1 MTITGIKKS
10 FIIYGFHNYNIIL
23 TIRADKMEEYINLF
37 EKIIAKT
44 SPKVEYMDIRM
55 GLGDNTSILMKD
67 GNVDEINTGMSLGAR
82 IRVLNNG
89 AWGFAYTTDLSK
101 LNDITQTALKLS
113 TSLKGDVKLSE
124 TEVIKDKVEV
134 DVKIPFK
141 DITIEEKKDI
151 MKDAADAASIEKV
164 NSTTVSYA
172 DSEVNELFMNSEGS
186 QIQVKTSRVRMALNA
201 SATDGEIIQFGHGS
215 LGGVKGFEVIANADI
230 EEFGRSIAEK
240 SVRLLDAKPAPS
252 GQFPVIADSELTGVL
267 IHEALGHAVEGDLIL
282 QNDSI
287 LKGKLG
293 QQIASD
299 IVNIF
304 DDASLRQGFGYY
316 PYDVEGV
323 KTKPNQLVKDGKL
336 VSLLNSRST
345 ASKLGMNSSGNARSL
360 ISDQPIVRMSN
371 TYLEPGD
378 MEVEEL
384 FEDIDNGIYLKGS
397 RGGQVDTG
405 KGIFQFNA
413 AEGYMIENG
422 EITTPLRDV
431 SLSGNILETLKNI
444 DAIGN
449 DFKLSVGFCGK
460 DGQTAPVGDGGPH
473 TRILNALVGGM
484 G

>member
-1 MTITGIKKS
+1 
-10 FIIYGFHNYNIIL
+10 
-23 TIRADKMEEYINLF
+23 MEEYLDLF
-37 EKIIAKT
+37 EKVITQT
-44 SPKVEYMDIRM
+44 SPKVDYIDIRAGM
-55 GLGDNTSILMKD
+55 SNNTSILMKD
-67 GNVDEINTGMSLGAR
+67 GDVDEINTGMSLGAR
-82 IRVLNNG
+82 IRVLKNG

-101 LNDITQTALKLS
+101 LNKITDTAIQLS
-113 TSLKGDVKLSE
+113 DSLKGDVELSE
-124 TEVIKDKVEV
+124 SEIIKDKVAV

-141 DITIEEKKDI
+141 DISIDEKKEI
-151 MKDAADAASIEKV
+151 MKEANDAATIDKV

-172 DSEVNELFMNSEGS
+172 DGELDEIFMNSEGS
-186 QIQVKTSRVRMALNA
+186 QIQMKTSRLRMALNA

-215 LGGVKGFEVIANADI
+215 LGGVKGFELINDADI
-230 EEFGRSIAEK
+230 EEFGRKIGEK
-240 SVRLLDAKPAPS
+240 AVRLLDAEAAPS
-252 GQFPVIADSELTGVL
+252 GKFPVIADPELTGVL

-287 LKGKLG
+287 LKDKMGET
-293 QQIASD
+293 IASD

-304 DDASLRQGFGYY
+304 YDASRKDGFGYY

-336 VSLLNSRST
+336 ISLLNSRET
-345 ASKLGMNSSGNARSL
+345 AAKLGMTSSGNARSI

-371 TYLEPGD
+371 TYLQPGD
-378 MEVEEL
+378 NKFEEL
-384 FEDIDNGIYLKGS
+384 IEDIPDGIYLKGS

-413 AEGYMIENG
+413 AEGYLIKNG
-422 EITTPLRDV
+422 EIATPLRDV

-473 TRILNALVGGM
+473 TRILDALVGGM

>member
-1 MTITGIKKS
+1 
-10 FIIYGFHNYNIIL
+10 
-23 TIRADKMEEYINLF
+23 MEEHIGLF
-37 EKIIAKT
+37 EKIIEKT
-44 SPKVEYMDIRM
+44 SPKVDYMDIRS
-55 GLGDNTSILMKD
+55 GLSDNTSILMKD
-67 GNVDEINTGMSLGAR
+67 GNVDEVNTGISLGAR

-101 LNDITQTALKLS
+101 IDEVTETALKLS
-113 TSLKGDVKLSE
+113 NSLKGDVKLSE
-124 TEVIKDKVEV
+124 SDIIKDKVET

-141 DITIEEKKDI
+141 DISIEEKKDI
-151 MKDAADAASIEKV
+151 LKDASDAATIDKI
-164 NSTTVSYA
+164 NSTTVGYV
-172 DSEVNELFMNSEGS
+172 DNEVNELFMNSEGS
-186 QIQVKTSRVRMALNA
+186 EIQVKTSRLRMALNA

-215 LGGVKGFEVIANADI
+215 LGGVRGYELIADTDI
-230 EEFGRSIAEK
+230 EEFGRNIGEK
-240 SVRLLDAKPAPS
+240 AVRLLDAKPAPS
-252 GQFPVIADSELTGVL
+252 GKFPVIADPELTGVL
-267 IHEALGHAVEGDLIL
+267 IHEALGHAVEGDIIL

-287 LKGKLG
+287 LKDKMGEK
-293 QQIASD
+293 IASD

-336 VSLLNSRST
+336 ISLLNSRETS
-345 ASKLGMNSSGNARSL
+345 SKLGMKSSGNARSI

-371 TYLEPGD
+371 TFLQPGD
-378 MEVEEL
+378 NSFEEL
-384 FEDIDNGIYLKGS
+384 FEGIEDGIYLKGS

-413 AEGYMIENG
+413 AEGYIIEKG

>member
-1 MTITGIKKS
+1 MRDI
-10 FIIYGFHNYNIIL
+10 
-23 TIRADKMEEYINLF
+23 MEEYIDLF
-37 EKIIAKT
+37 EKVIAKT
-44 SPKVEYMDIRM
+44 IPQVDYIDVRAGMSN
-55 GLGDNTSILMKD
+55 NTSILMKD
-67 GNVDEINTGMSLGAR
+67 GDVDEINTGISLGAR
-82 IRVLNNG
+82 IRVLKNG

-101 LNDITQTALKLS
+101 LNEITDTAIQLS
-113 TSLKGDVKLSE
+113 NSLTGEVELSE
-124 TEVIKDKVEV
+124 SEVIKDKVKV

-141 DITIEEKKDI
+141 DISIEEKKEI
-151 MKDAADAASIEKV
+151 MKDANDAASIEKV
-164 NSTTVSYA
+164 NSTTVSY
-172 DSEVNELFMNSEGS
+172 L
-186 QIQVKTSRVRMALNA
+186 ALNA

-215 LGGVKGFEVIANADI
+215 IGGVKGFELIRETDI
-230 EEFGRSIAEK
+230 EGFGREIGEK
-240 SVRLLDAKPAPS
+240 AVRLLEAEAAPS
-252 GQFPVIADSELTGVL
+252 GKYPVIADPQLTGVL

-287 LKGKLG
+287 LKDKMGEM
-293 QQIASD
+293 IASD

-304 DDASLRQGFGYY
+304 DDASLKDGFGYY

-336 VSLLNSRST
+336 VSLLNSRET
-345 ASKLGMNSSGNARSL
+345 ASKFGMKSSGNARSI

-371 TYLEPGD
+371 TYLQPGD
-378 MEVEEL
+378 SSFEEL
-384 FEDIDNGIYLKGS
+384 FEDVDDGIYLKGS

-413 AEGYMIENG
+413 AEGYLIKNG

-449 DFKLSVGFCGK
+449 DFELSVGFCGK

>member
-1 MTITGIKKS
+1 
-10 FIIYGFHNYNIIL
+10 
-23 TIRADKMEEYINLF
+23 MEEYIDLF

-44 SPKVEYMDIRM
+44 IPQVDYMDVRAGM
-55 GLGDNTSILMKD
+55 SNNTSILMKD
-67 GNVDEINTGMSLGAR
+67 GDVDEINTGISLGAR
-82 IRVLNNG
+82 IRVLKNG

-101 LNDITQTALKLS
+101 LNEITDTAIQLS
-113 TSLKGDVKLSE
+113 NSLTGDVELSE
-124 TEVIKDKVEV
+124 SEVIKDKVKV

-141 DITIEEKKDI
+141 DISIEEKKEI
-151 MKDAADAASIEKV
+151 MKDANDAASIEKV
-164 NSTTVSYA
+164 NSTTVSYS
-172 DSEVNELFMNSEGS
+172 DGEINEIFMNSEGS
-186 QIQVKTSRVRMALNA
+186 EIQTVTSKIRMALNA

-215 LGGVKGFEVIANADI
+215 IGGVKGFELIRETDI
-230 EEFGRSIAEK
+230 EGFGREIGEK
-240 SVRLLDAKPAPS
+240 AVRLLEAEAAPS
-252 GQFPVIADSELTGVL
+252 GKYPVIADPQLTGVL

-287 LKGKLG
+287 LKDKMGEM
-293 QQIASD
+293 IASD

-304 DDASLRQGFGYY
+304 DDASLKDGFGYY

-336 VSLLNSRST
+336 VSLLNSRET
-345 ASKLGMNSSGNARSL
+345 ASKFGMKSSGNARSI

-371 TYLEPGD
+371 TYLQPGD
-378 MEVEEL
+378 SNFEEL
-384 FEDIDNGIYLKGS
+384 FEDVDDGIYLKGS

-413 AEGYMIENG
+413 AEGYLIKNG

-449 DFKLSVGFCGK
+449 DFELSVGFCGK

>member
-1 MTITGIKKS
+1 
-10 FIIYGFHNYNIIL
+10 
-23 TIRADKMEEYINLF
+23 MEEYIELF
-37 EKIIAKT
+37 EKVIAKT
-44 SPKVEYMDIRM
+44 SPKVDYMDIRL
-55 GLGDNTSILMKD
+55 GLSDNTSILMKD

-101 LNDITQTALKLS
+101 INEITETALKLS
-113 TSLKGDVKLSE
+113 DSLKGDVELSE
-124 TEVIKDKVEV
+124 SDIIKDKVEV
-134 DVKIPFK
+134 DVEIPLK
-141 DITIEEKKDI
+141 DISIDEKKDI
-151 MKDAADAASIEKV
+151 MSEANAAASIDKV
-164 NSTTVSYA
+164 NSTTIGYS
-172 DSEVNELFMNSEGS
+172 DGEINELFMNSEGS
-186 QIQVKTSRVRMALNA
+186 EIQVKTSRVRMALNA

-230 EEFGRSIAEK
+230 EEFGRSIGEK
-240 SVRLLDAKPAPS
+240 AVRLLDAKPAPS
-252 GQFPVIADSELTGVL
+252 GQFPVIADPELTGVL
-267 IHEALGHAVEGDLIL
+267 IHEALGHATEGDLIL

-287 LKGKLG
+287 LKGKIG
-293 QQIASD
+293 EQIASD

-304 DDASLRQGFGYY
+304 DDASLRDGFGYY

-336 VSLLNSRST
+336 ISLLNSRST
-345 ASKLGMNSSGNARSL
+345 SSKLGMKSSGNARSL
-360 ISDQPIVRMSN
+360 IADQPIVRMSN
-371 TYLEPGD
+371 TFLQPGD
-378 MEVEEL
+378 STFEEL
-384 FEDIDNGIYLKGS
+384 FEDVDYGMYLKGS

-413 AEGYMIENG
+413 AEGYLIENG

-431 SLSGNILETLKNI
+431 SLSGNIIETLKNI

>member
-1 MTITGIKKS
+1 MRDI
-10 FIIYGFHNYNIIL
+10 
-23 TIRADKMEEYINLF
+23 MEEYIDLF

-44 SPKVEYMDIRM
+44 IPQVDYIDVRAGMSN
-55 GLGDNTSILMKD
+55 NTSILMKD
-67 GNVDEINTGMSLGAR
+67 GDVDEINTGISLGAR
-82 IRVLNNG
+82 IRVLKNG

-101 LNDITQTALKLS
+101 LNEITDTAIQLS
-113 TSLKGDVKLSE
+113 NSLTGDVELSE
-124 TEVIKDKVEV
+124 SEVIKDKVKV

-141 DITIEEKKDI
+141 DISIEEKKEI
-151 MKDAADAASIEKV
+151 MKDANDAASIEKV
-164 NSTTVSYA
+164 NSTTVSYS
-172 DSEVNELFMNSEGS
+172 DGEINEIFMNSEGS
-186 QIQVKTSRVRMALNA
+186 EIQTFTSKIRMALNA

-215 LGGVKGFEVIANADI
+215 IGGVKGFELIRETDI
-230 EEFGRSIAEK
+230 EEFGRKIGEK
-240 SVRLLDAKPAPS
+240 AVRLLEAEAAPS
-252 GQFPVIADSELTGVL
+252 GKYPVIADPQLTGVL

-287 LKGKLG
+287 LKDKMGEM
-293 QQIASD
+293 IASD

-304 DDASLRQGFGYY
+304 DDASLKDGFGYY

-336 VSLLNSRST
+336 VSLLNSRET
-345 ASKLGMNSSGNARSL
+345 ASKFGMKSSGNARSI

-371 TYLEPGD
+371 TYLQPGD
-378 MEVEEL
+378 SSFEEL
-384 FEDIDNGIYLKGS
+384 FEDVDDGIYLKGS

-413 AEGYMIENG
+413 AEGYFIKNG

-449 DFKLSVGFCGK
+449 DFELSVGFCGK

>member
-1 MTITGIKKS
+1 
-10 FIIYGFHNYNIIL
+10 
-23 TIRADKMEEYINLF
+23 
-37 EKIIAKT
+37 
-44 SPKVEYMDIRM
+44 
-55 GLGDNTSILMKD
+55 MKD
-67 GNVDEINTGMSLGAR
+67 GDVDEINTGMSLGAR

-101 LNDITQTALKLS
+101 INEITQTAIKLS
-113 TSLKGDVKLSE
+113 SSLKGDVRLSE
-124 TEVIKDKVEV
+124 SDVVKDKIKI

-141 DITIEEKKDI
+141 DVSVEEKKEI
-151 MKDAADAASIEKV
+151 MKTACDAAAIDKV
-164 NSTTVSYA
+164 NSTTASYV

-186 QIQVKTSRVRMALNA
+186 EIQISTSRVRMALNA

-215 LGGVKGFEVIANADI
+215 MGGVKGFEAIADRDI
-230 EEFGRSIAEK
+230 EEFGREIGEK
-240 SVRLLDAKPAPS
+240 AVRLLDAKPAPS
-252 GQFPVIADSELTGVL
+252 GKFPVIADPELTGVL

-287 LKGKLG
+287 LKDKIGEM
-293 QQIASD
+293 IASD

-304 DDASLRQGFGYY
+304 DDASLKEGFGYY
-316 PYDVEGV
+316 PYDVEGI

-336 VSLLNSRST
+336 VSLLNSRET
-345 ASKLGMNSSGNARSL
+345 ASQLGMKSSGNARSI
-360 ISDQPIVRMSN
+360 ISEKPIVRMSN
-371 TYLEPGD
+371 TYLQPGD
-378 MEVEEL
+378 STFEEL
-384 FEDIDNGIYLKGS
+384 IEGIPDGIYLKGS

-413 AEGYMIENG
+413 AEGYLIENG
-422 EITTPLRDV
+422 ELKTPLRDV

>member
-1 MTITGIKKS
+1 
-10 FIIYGFHNYNIIL
+10 
-23 TIRADKMEEYINLF
+23 MEEYINLF
-37 EKIIAKT
+37 ENVIAKT
-44 SPKVEYMDIRM
+44 SPKVDYVDIRCGM
-55 GLGDNTSILMKD
+55 GDNTSILMKD
-67 GNVDEINTGMSLGAR
+67 GNVDEINTGMSLGTR

-89 AWGFAYTTDLSK
+89 AWGFAYTTDISK
-101 LNDITQTALKLS
+101 IDEITETALKLS
-113 TSLKGDVKLSE
+113 NSLKGDVTLSE
-124 TEVIKDKVEV
+124 SDIIKDKVEV

-141 DITIEEKKDI
+141 DISIEEKSEI
-151 MKDAADAASIEKV
+151 MKEANDAATIDKV

-186 QIQVKTSRVRMALNA
+186 EIQVKTSRLRMALNA
-201 SATDGEIIQFGHGS
+201 SATNGEIIQFGHGS
-215 LGGVKGFEVIANADI
+215 LGGVKGYEIIKDADI
-230 EEFGRSIAEK
+230 EEFGRKIGEK
-240 SVRLLDAKPAPS
+240 AVRLLDAKPAPS
-252 GQFPVIADSELTGVL
+252 GQFPVVADSELTGVL
-267 IHEALGHAVEGDLIL
+267 IHEALGHATEGDLIL

-287 LKGKLG
+287 LKDKLG
-293 QQIASD
+293 EQIASD

-304 DDASLRQGFGYY
+304 DDASRKDGFGYF
-316 PYDVEGV
+316 PYDVEGI

-336 VSLLNSRST
+336 ISLLNSRETS
-345 ASKLGMNSSGNARSL
+345 SKLGMSSSGNARSL
-360 ISDQPIVRMSN
+360 IAEQPIVRMSN
-371 TYLEPGD
+371 TYLQPGD
-378 MEVEEL
+378 MEVDEL
-384 FEDIDNGIYLKGS
+384 FEDIEHGMYLKGS

-413 AEGYMIENG
+413 AEGYLIENG

-460 DGQTAPVGDGGPH
+460 DGQTVPVGDGGPH

>member
-1 MTITGIKKS
+1 
-10 FIIYGFHNYNIIL
+10 
-23 TIRADKMEEYINLF
+23 MEEYINLF
-37 EKIIAKT
+37 ENVIAKT
-44 SPKVEYMDIRM
+44 SPKVDYVDIRCGM
-55 GLGDNTSILMKD
+55 GDNTSILMKD
-67 GNVDEINTGMSLGAR
+67 GNVDEINTGMSLGTR

-89 AWGFAYTTDLSK
+89 AWGFAYTTDISK
-101 LNDITQTALKLS
+101 IDEITETALKLS
-113 TSLKGDVKLSE
+113 NSLKGDVTLSE
-124 TEVIKDKVEV
+124 SDIIKDKVEV

-141 DITIEEKKDI
+141 DISIEEKSEI
-151 MKDAADAASIEKV
+151 MKEANDAATIDKV

-186 QIQVKTSRVRMALNA
+186 EIQVKTSRLRMALNA
-201 SATDGEIIQFGHGS
+201 SATNGEIIQFGHGS
-215 LGGVKGFEVIANADI
+215 LGGVKGYEIIKDTDI
-230 EEFGRSIAEK
+230 EEFGRKIGEK
-240 SVRLLDAKPAPS
+240 AVRLLDAKPAPS
-252 GQFPVIADSELTGVL
+252 GQFPVVADSELTGVL
-267 IHEALGHAVEGDLIL
+267 IHEALGHATEGDLIL

-287 LKGKLG
+287 LKDKLG
-293 QQIASD
+293 EQIASD

-304 DDASLRQGFGYY
+304 DDASRKDGFGYF
-316 PYDVEGV
+316 PYDVEGI

-336 VSLLNSRST
+336 ISLLNSRETS
-345 ASKLGMNSSGNARSL
+345 SKLGMSSSGNARSL
-360 ISDQPIVRMSN
+360 IADQPIVRMSN
-371 TYLEPGD
+371 TYLQPGD
-378 MEVEEL
+378 MEVDEL
-384 FEDIDNGIYLKGS
+384 FEDIEHGMYLKGS

-413 AEGYMIENG
+413 AEGYLIENG

-460 DGQTAPVGDGGPH
+460 DGQTVPVGDGGPH

>member
-1 MTITGIKKS
+1 
-10 FIIYGFHNYNIIL
+10 
-23 TIRADKMEEYINLF
+23 MEEYIDLF
-37 EKIIAKT
+37 ENIIAKT
-44 SPKVEYMDIRM
+44 RQKVDYIDIRFGM
-55 GLGDNTSILMKD
+55 GENTSILMKD
-67 GNVDEINTGMSLGAR
+67 GNVDEINTGMSLATR
-82 IRVLNNG
+82 VRVLNNG
-89 AWGFAYTTDLSK
+89 AWGFAYTSDLSK
-101 LNDITQTALKLS
+101 IDEITETALKLS
-113 TSLKGDVKLSE
+113 DSLKGDVKLSE
-124 TEVIKDKVEV
+124 SEIIKDKVEV

-141 DITIEEKKDI
+141 DVSIEEKKDI
-151 MKDAADAASIEKV
+151 MKDANDAATIEKV

-186 QIQVKTSRVRMALNA
+186 EIQVKTDRVRMALNA

-215 LGGVKGFEVIANADI
+215 LGGVKGFELISEADI
-230 EEFGRSIAEK
+230 EEFGRNIGEK
-240 SVRLLDAKPAPS
+240 AVRLLDAKPAPS
-252 GQFPVIADSELTGVL
+252 GQFPVIADPELTGVL
-267 IHEALGHAVEGDLIL
+267 IHEALGHATEGDLIL

-287 LKGKLG
+287 LKDKIGEK
-293 QQIASD
+293 IASD

-304 DDASLRQGFGYY
+304 DDASRKDGFGYY

-323 KTKPNQLVKDGKL
+323 KTKPNQLVKNGEL
-336 VSLLNSRST
+336 ISLLNSRET
-345 ASKLGMNSSGNARSL
+345 ASKLGMKSSGNARS
-360 ISDQPIVRMSN
+360 IIADQPIVRMSN
-371 TYLEPGD
+371 TYLQPGD
-378 MEVEEL
+378 NTFEEL
-384 FEDIDNGIYLKGS
+384 LEDIPNGMYLKGS

-413 AEGYMIENG
+413 AEGYLIEDG

>member
-1 MTITGIKKS
+1 
-10 FIIYGFHNYNIIL
+10 
-23 TIRADKMEEYINLF
+23 MEEYIDLF
-37 EKIIAKT
+37 EKIITKT
-44 SPKVEYMDIRM
+44 SPQVDYMDIRL

-67 GNVDEINTGMSLGAR
+67 GNVDEINTGMSLAAR
-82 IRVLNNG
+82 VRVLNNG

-101 LNDITQTALKLS
+101 VDEITQTALKLS
-113 TSLKGDVKLSE
+113 DSLKGDVKLSE
-124 TEVIKDKVEV
+124 AEIIKDKVEI

-141 DITIEEKKDI
+141 DISIEDKKDI
-151 MKDAADAASIEKV
+151 LKVASDAATIEKV
-164 NSTTVSYA
+164 NSTTIGYS

-186 QIQVKTSRVRMALNA
+186 EIQVKTSRCRMALNA

-215 LGGVKGFEVIANADI
+215 LGGVRGFEIIAEADI
-230 EEFGRSIAEK
+230 EEFGRNIGKKA
-240 SVRLLDAKPAPS
+240 VRLLNAKPAPS
-252 GQFPVIADSELTGVL
+252 GRFPVIADPELTGVL

-287 LKGKLG
+287 LKDKLG
-293 QQIASD
+293 TQIASD

-316 PYDVEGV
+316 PYDVEGI

-336 VSLLNSRST
+336 VSLLNSRETS
-345 ASKLGMNSSGNARSL
+345 SKLGMQSSGNARS
-360 ISDQPIVRMSN
+360 IIADQPIVRMSN
-371 TYLEPGD
+371 TYLQPGD
-378 MEVEEL
+378 NTFNEL
-384 FEDIDNGIYLKGS
+384 LEDIPDGIYLKGS

-413 AEGYMIENG
+413 AEGYLIKNG
-422 EITTPLRDV
+422 ELSTPLIDV

-473 TRILNALVGGM
+473 TRILNSLVGGM

>member
-1 MTITGIKKS
+1 
-10 FIIYGFHNYNIIL
+10 
-23 TIRADKMEEYINLF
+23 MEEYIDLF
-37 EKIIAKT
+37 ENIIAKT
-44 SPKVEYMDIRM
+44 RQKVDYIDIRFGM
-55 GLGDNTSILMKD
+55 GENTSILMKD
-67 GNVDEINTGMSLGAR
+67 GNVDEINTGMSLATR
-82 IRVLNNG
+82 VRVLNNG
-89 AWGFAYTTDLSK
+89 AWGFAYTSDLSK
-101 LNDITQTALKLS
+101 IDEITKTALKLS
-113 TSLKGDVKLSE
+113 DSLKGDVKLSE
-124 TEVIKDKVEV
+124 SEIIKDKVEV

-141 DITIEEKKDI
+141 DVSIEEKKDI
-151 MKDAADAASIEKV
+151 MKDANDAATIEKV

-186 QIQVKTSRVRMALNA
+186 EIQVKTDRVRMALNA

-215 LGGVKGFEVIANADI
+215 LGGVKGFEAISEADI
-230 EEFGRSIAEK
+230 EEFGRNIGEK
-240 SVRLLDAKPAPS
+240 AVRLLDAKPAPS
-252 GQFPVIADSELTGVL
+252 GQFPVIADPELTGVL
-267 IHEALGHAVEGDLIL
+267 IHEALGHATEGDLIL

-287 LKGKLG
+287 LKGKIG
-293 QQIASD
+293 EKIASD

-304 DDASLRQGFGYY
+304 DDASRKDGFGYY

-323 KTKPNQLVKDGKL
+323 KTKPNQLVKNGEL
-336 VSLLNSRST
+336 ISLLNSRET
-345 ASKLGMNSSGNARSL
+345 ASKLGMKSSGNARS
-360 ISDQPIVRMSN
+360 IIADQPIVRMSN
-371 TYLEPGD
+371 TYLQPGD
-378 MEVEEL
+378 NTFEEL
-384 FEDIDNGIYLKGS
+384 LEDIPNGMYLKGS

-413 AEGYMIENG
+413 AEGYLIEDG

>member
-1 MTITGIKKS
+1 
-10 FIIYGFHNYNIIL
+10 
-23 TIRADKMEEYINLF
+23 MEEYIDLF
-37 EKIIAKT
+37 EKVIAKT
-44 SPKVEYMDIRM
+44 SPKVDYIDIRC
-55 GLGDNTSILMKD
+55 GRGDNTSILMKD

-101 LNDITQTALKLS
+101 INEVTDTAIKFS
-113 TSLKGDVKLSE
+113 NSLKGDVTLSE
-124 TEVIKDKVEV
+124 SEIVKDRIAV

-141 DITIEEKKDI
+141 DVSIEEKKD
-151 MKDAADAASIEKV
+151 MMRQANDAASIEKV
-164 NSTTVSYA
+164 NSTTVGYV
-172 DSEVNELFMNSEGS
+172 DSKSDELFLNSEGS
-186 QIQVKTSRVRMALNA
+186 EIQVSTSRCRMALNA

-215 LGGVKGFEVIANADI
+215 LGGVRGYELISEADI
-230 EEFGRSIAEK
+230 EEFGRKIGEK
-240 SVRLLDAKPAPS
+240 AVRLLDAKPAPS
-252 GQFPVIADSELTGVL
+252 GKFPVIADPELTGVL

-287 LKGKLG
+287 LKDKMGS
-293 QQIASD
+293 QIASD

-304 DDASLRQGFGYY
+304 DDASLREGFGYY

-323 KTKPNQLVKDGKL
+323 RTKPNQLVKEGKL
-336 VSLLNSRST
+336 ISLLNSRET
-345 ASKLGMNSSGNARSL
+345 ASKLNMASSGNARSS
-360 ISDQPIVRMSN
+360 ISDQPIVSN
-371 TYLEPGD
+371 TYLHPG
-378 MEVEEL
+378 ENTFEEL
-384 FEDIDNGIYLKGS
+384 IEDIDDGIYLKGS

-413 AEGYMIENG
+413 AEGYLIKDGAVE
-422 EITTPLRDV
+422 TPLRDV

>member
-1 MTITGIKKS
+1 
-10 FIIYGFHNYNIIL
+10 
-23 TIRADKMEEYINLF
+23 MEEYIDLF
-37 EKIIAKT
+37 EKVIAKT
-44 SPKVEYMDIRM
+44 SPKVDYMDIR
-55 GLGDNTSILMKD
+55 LGHSDNTSILMKD

-101 LNDITQTALKLS
+101 INEITETALKLS
-113 TSLKGDVKLSE
+113 NSLKGDVELSE
-124 TEVIKDKVEV
+124 SDIIKDKVEV
-134 DVKIPFK
+134 DVEIPLK
-141 DITIEEKKDI
+141 DISIEEKKDI
-151 MKDAADAASIEKV
+151 MSEANDAASIDKV
-164 NSTTVSYA
+164 NSTTIGYS
-172 DSEVNELFMNSEGS
+172 DGEINELFMNSEGS
-186 QIQVKTSRVRMALNA
+186 EIQVKTSRVRMALND

-230 EEFGRSIAEK
+230 EEFGRNIGEK
-240 SVRLLDAKPAPS
+240 AVRLLDAKPAPS
-252 GQFPVIADSELTGVL
+252 GQFPVIADPELTGVL
-267 IHEALGHAVEGDLIL
+267 IHEALGHATEGDLIL

-287 LKGKLG
+287 LKDKIGEK
-293 QQIASD
+293 IASD

-304 DDASLRQGFGYY
+304 DDASLRDGFGYY

-323 KTKPNQLVKDGKL
+323 KTQPNQLVKDGKL
-336 VSLLNSRST
+336 ISLLNSRSSS
-345 ASKLGMNSSGNARSL
+345 SKLGMKSSGNARSL
-360 ISDQPIVRMSN
+360 IADQPIVRMSN
-371 TYLEPGD
+371 TFLQPGD
-378 MEVEEL
+378 NTFEEL
-384 FEDIDNGIYLKGS
+384 FEDVDYGMYLKGS

-444 DAIGN
+444 DALGN

>member
-1 MTITGIKKS
+1 
-10 FIIYGFHNYNIIL
+10 
-23 TIRADKMEEYINLF
+23 MEEYTNLF
-37 EKIIAKT
+37 DKVIAKT
-44 SPKVEYMDIRM
+44 SKNVDYIDVRFGRGE
-55 GLGDNTSILMKD
+55 NTSILMKD

-101 LNDITQTALKLS
+101 INEITETAIKLS
-113 TSLKGDVKLSE
+113 NSLKGDVTLSE
-124 TEVIKDKVEV
+124 TDTIKDKIAV

-141 DITIEEKKDI
+141 DISIAEKKDI
-151 MKDAADAASIEKV
+151 MKDASDSATIDKV
-164 NSTTVSYA
+164 NSTTTSYV
-172 DSEVNELFMNSEGS
+172 DSEVDELFMNSEGS
-186 QIQVKTSRVRMALNA
+186 EIEVKTSRVRMALNA

-215 LGGVKGFEVIANADI
+215 LGGVKGFELIQNADI
-230 EEFGRSIAEK
+230 EEFGRKIGEK
-240 SVRLLDAKPAPS
+240 AVRLLDAKPAPS
-252 GQFPVIADSELTGVL
+252 GQFPVIADPELTGVL

-287 LKGKLG
+287 LKDKIGT
-293 QQIASD
+293 QIASD

-304 DDASLRQGFGYY
+304 DDASLKEGFGYY

-336 VSLLNSRST
+336 ISLLNSRET
-345 ASKLGMNSSGNARSL
+345 ASKLNMKSSGNARS
-360 ISDQPIVRMSN
+360 IIADQPIVRMSN
-371 TYLEPGD
+371 TYLQPG
-378 MEVEEL
+378 ENTFEEL
-384 FEDIDNGIYLKGS
+384 FEGIPNGIYLKGS

-413 AEGYMIENG
+413 AEGYIIENG
-422 EITTPLRDV
+422 EITTPVRDV

-473 TRILNALVGGM
+473 TRIQNALVGGM

>member
-1 MTITGIKKS
+1 
-10 FIIYGFHNYNIIL
+10 
-23 TIRADKMEEYINLF
+23 MEEYIDLF
-37 EKIIAKT
+37 EKVIAKT
-44 SPKVEYMDIRM
+44 IPQVDYIDVRAGMSN
-55 GLGDNTSILMKD
+55 NTSILMKD
-67 GNVDEINTGMSLGAR
+67 GDVDEINTGISLGAR
-82 IRVLNNG
+82 IRVLKNG

-101 LNDITQTALKLS
+101 LNEITDTAIQLS
-113 TSLKGDVKLSE
+113 NSLTGDVELSE
-124 TEVIKDKVEV
+124 SEVIKDKVKV

-141 DITIEEKKDI
+141 DISIEEKKEI
-151 MKDAADAASIEKV
+151 MKDASDAASIEKV
-164 NSTTVSYA
+164 NSTTVSYS
-172 DSEVNELFMNSEGS
+172 DGEINEIFMNSEGS
-186 QIQVKTSRVRMALNA
+186 EIQTFTSKIRMALNA

-215 LGGVKGFEVIANADI
+215 IGGVKGFELIRETDI
-230 EEFGRSIAEK
+230 EGFGREIGEK
-240 SVRLLDAKPAPS
+240 AVRLLEAEAAPS
-252 GQFPVIADSELTGVL
+252 GKYPVIADPQLTGVL

-287 LKGKLG
+287 LKDKMGEM
-293 QQIASD
+293 IASD

-304 DDASLRQGFGYY
+304 DDASLKDGFGYY

-336 VSLLNSRST
+336 VSLLNSRET
-345 ASKLGMNSSGNARSL
+345 ASKFGMKSSGNARSI

-371 TYLEPGD
+371 TYLQPGD
-378 MEVEEL
+378 SSFEEL
-384 FEDIDNGIYLKGS
+384 FEDVDDGIYLKGS

-413 AEGYMIENG
+413 AEGYLIKNG

-449 DFKLSVGFCGK
+449 DFELSVGFCGK

>member
-1 MTITGIKKS
+1 MS
-10 FIIYGFHNYNIIL
+10 DN
-23 TIRADKMEEYINLF
+23 MEEYIDLF
-37 EKIIAKT
+37 EKVIEKT
-44 SPKVEYMDIRM
+44 TPNVDYIDIRS
-55 GLGDNTSILMKD
+55 GSGDNTSILMKD
-67 GNVDEINTGMSLGAR
+67 GDVEEINTGMSLGAR

-101 LNDITQTALKLS
+101 INEITETAIKLS
-113 TSLKGDVKLSE
+113 ASLKGDVKLSE
-124 TEVIKDKVEV
+124 SEVIKDKIAV

-141 DITIEEKKDI
+141 DVSIEEKKEI
-151 MKDAADAASIEKV
+151 MKEASDAATIDKV
-164 NSTTVSYA
+164 NSTTVGYV
-172 DSEVNELFMNSEGS
+172 DNEVNELFMNSEGS
-186 QIQVKTSRVRMALNA
+186 QIQVKTSRIRMALNA

-215 LGGVKGFEVIANADI
+215 LGGVKGYEVIAERDI
-230 EEFGRSIAEK
+230 EEFGRTIGEK
-240 SVRLLDAKPAPS
+240 AVRLLDAKPAPS
-252 GQFPVIADSELTGVL
+252 GKFPVIADPELTGVL

-287 LKGKLG
+287 LKDKMGEK
-293 QQIASD
+293 IASD

-304 DDASLRQGFGYY
+304 DDASLREGFGYY

-336 VSLLNSRST
+336 VSLLNSRET
-345 ASKLGMNSSGNARSL
+345 ASQLNMQSSGNARSI
-360 ISDQPIVRMSN
+360 ISDKPIVRMSN
-371 TYLEPGD
+371 TYLQPGD
-378 MEVEEL
+378 NTFEEL
-384 FEDIDNGIYLKGS
+384 IEDIPDGIYLKGS

-413 AEGYMIENG
+413 AEGYLIENG
-422 EITTPLRDV
+422 ELKTPLRDV

>member
-1 MTITGIKKS
+1 MLSKINNRLIFWS
-10 FIIYGFHNYNIIL
+10 E
-23 TIRADKMEEYINLF
+23 KMEEYIDLF
-37 EKIIAKT
+37 EKVIAQT
-44 SPKVEYMDIRM
+44 IPKVDYIDVRFGI
-55 GLGDNTSILMKD
+55 GDNTSILMKD
-67 GNVDEINTGMSLGAR
+67 GDVNEINTGMSLGAR

-101 LNDITQTALKLS
+101 LDEITKTAMKLS
-113 TSLKGDVKLSE
+113 NSIKGDVKLSE
-124 TEVIKDKVEV
+124 SEVVQDKVAV
-134 DVKIPFK
+134 DVKIPFN
-141 DITIEEKKDI
+141 DVTIEEKKDI
-151 MKDAADAASIEKV
+151 MKDASDAAAIDKV
-164 NSTTVSYA
+164 NSTTASYV

-186 QIQVKTSRVRMALNA
+186 NIQVKTSRIRMALNA
-201 SATDGEIIQFGHGS
+201 SATDGEIMQFGHGS
-215 LGGVKGFEVIANADI
+215 LGGVKGFEAISEIDI
-230 EEFGRSIAEK
+230 EEFGRNIGEK
-240 SVRLLDAKPAPS
+240 AVRLLSAQPAPS
-252 GQFPVIADSELTGVL
+252 GQFPVIADPELTGVL
-267 IHEALGHAVEGDLIL
+267 IHEALGHATEGDLIL

-287 LKGKLG
+287 LKDKIGEK
-293 QQIASD
+293 IASD

-304 DDASLRQGFGYY
+304 DDASRKDGFGYY
-316 PYDVEGV
+316 PYDVEGI

-336 VSLLNSRST
+336 ISLLNSRET
-345 ASKLGMNSSGNARSL
+345 ASKLGMKSSGNARSI

-371 TYLEPGD
+371 TYLQPGD
-378 MEVEEL
+378 SSFEEL
-384 FEDIDNGIYLKGS
+384 IEDIPDGMYLKGS

-413 AEGYMIENG
+413 AEGYMIKDG

>member
-1 MTITGIKKS
+1 
-10 FIIYGFHNYNIIL
+10 
-23 TIRADKMEEYINLF
+23 MEEYIDLF
-37 EKIIAKT
+37 EKVIAKT
-44 SPKVEYMDIRM
+44 SPEVDYIDIRS
-55 GLGDNTSILMKD
+55 GISEHTSVLMKD
-67 GNVDEINTGMSLGAR
+67 GDVDEINTGMSLGAR

-101 LNDITQTALKLS
+101 LDDITNTAIKLS
-113 TSLKGDVKLSE
+113 NSLKGDVELSE
-124 TEVIKDKVEV
+124 SEVIKDKTAV
-134 DVKIPFK
+134 DVKIPIK
-141 DITIEEKKDI
+141 DISIEEKKDI
-151 MKDAADAASIEKV
+151 MKQANDSAFIDKV

-172 DSEVNELFMNSEGS
+172 DSEINELFMNSEGS
-186 QIQVKTSRVRMALNA
+186 EIQVKTSRVRMALNA

-215 LGGVKGFEVIANADI
+215 LGGVKGFEVIADADI
-230 EEFGRSIAEK
+230 EEFGRNIGEK
-240 SVRLLDAKPAPS
+240 AVRLLDAKPAPS
-252 GQFPVIADSELTGVL
+252 GQFPVIADPELTGVL
-267 IHEALGHAVEGDLIL
+267 IHEALGHATEGDLIL

-287 LKGKLG
+287 LKNKIGEK
-293 QQIASD
+293 IASD

-304 DDASLRQGFGYY
+304 DDASRKDGFGYY

-323 KTKPNQLVKDGKL
+323 KTKPNQLVKDGEL
-336 VSLLNSRST
+336 ISLLNSRET
-345 ASKLGMNSSGNARSL
+345 ASKLGMKSSGNARS
-360 ISDQPIVRMSN
+360 IIADQPIVRMSN
-371 TYLEPGD
+371 TYLQPRD
-378 MEVEEL
+378 NTFEEL
-384 FEDIDNGIYLKGS
+384 IEDIPDGMYLKGS

-413 AEGYMIENG
+413 AEGYLIENG

>member
-1 MTITGIKKS
+1 
-10 FIIYGFHNYNIIL
+10 
-23 TIRADKMEEYINLF
+23 MEEHIDLF
-37 EKIIAKT
+37 KKVIEKT
-44 SPKVEYMDIRM
+44 TPKVDYMDVRFGI
-55 GLGDNTSILMKD
+55 GENTSIIMKD
-67 GNVDEINTGMSLGAR
+67 GEVDEINTGMSLGAR

-101 LNDITQTALKLS
+101 INEITETAIKLS

-124 TEVIKDKVEV
+124 SEIIKDNIAV
-134 DVKIPFK
+134 DVEIPFK
-141 DITIEEKKDI
+141 DISIEEKKEI
-151 MKDAADAASIEKV
+151 MKEASDAAEIDKV
-164 NSTTVSYA
+164 NSTTASYM

-186 QIQVKTSRVRMALNA
+186 EIQVKTSRVRMALNA

-215 LGGVKGFEVIANADI
+215 MGGVKGFEIIAEKDI
-230 EEFGRSIAEK
+230 EEFGRNIGEK
-240 SVRLLDAKPAPS
+240 AVRLLEAKPAPS
-252 GQFPVIADSELTGVL
+252 GKFPVIADPELTGVL

-287 LKGKLG
+287 LKDKLG
-293 QQIASD
+293 EMIASD

-304 DDASLRQGFGYY
+304 DDASLKEGFGYY

-323 KTKPNQLVKDGKL
+323 KTKPNQLVEDGKL
-336 VSLLNSRST
+336 ISLLNSRET
-345 ASKLGMNSSGNARSL
+345 ASQLGMQSSGNARSV
-360 ISDQPIVRMSN
+360 ISDKPIVRMSN
-371 TYLEPGD
+371 TYLQPGD
-378 MEVEEL
+378 NTFEEL
-384 FEDIDNGIYLKGS
+384 IEDIQDGIYLKGS

-413 AEGYMIENG
+413 AEGYLIENG
-422 EITTPLRDV
+422 ELKTPLRDV

-444 DAIGN
+444 DAIGD

>member
-1 MTITGIKKS
+1 
-10 FIIYGFHNYNIIL
+10 
-23 TIRADKMEEYINLF
+23 MEEYIDLF
-37 EKIIAKT
+37 EKVIAKT
-44 SPKVEYMDIRM
+44 SPKVDYIDIRH
-55 GLGDNTSILMKD
+55 GLNEHTAILMKD
-67 GNVDEINTGMSLGAR
+67 GDVDEINTGISLGAR

-101 LNDITQTALKLS
+101 LDDITNTAIKLS
-113 TSLKGDVKLSE
+113 NSLKGDVSLSE
-124 TEVIKDKVEV
+124 NEIIKDKTAVN
-134 DVKIPFK
+134 VKIPLK
-141 DITIEEKKDI
+141 DISIEEKKDI
-151 MKDAADAASIEKV
+151 MKQANDSATIDKV

-172 DSEVNELFMNSEGS
+172 DSDINELFMNSEGS
-186 QIQVKTSRVRMALNA
+186 EIQIKTSRVRMALNA

-215 LGGVKGFEVIANADI
+215 LGGVKGFEVIADTDI
-230 EEFGRSIAEK
+230 EEFGRNIGEK
-240 SVRLLDAKPAPS
+240 AVRLLDAKPAPS
-252 GQFPVIADSELTGVL
+252 GNFPVIADPELTGVL

-287 LKGKLG
+287 LKDKIGE
-293 QQIASD
+293 QIASE

-304 DDASLRQGFGYY
+304 DDASMKEGFGYY

-323 KTKPNQLVKDGKL
+323 KTKPNQLVENGKL
-336 VSLLNSRST
+336 ISLLNSRET
-345 ASKLGMNSSGNARSL
+345 ASKLGMKSSGNARS
-360 ISDQPIVRMSN
+360 IIADQPIVRMSN
-371 TYLEPGD
+371 TYLQPGD
-378 MEVEEL
+378 NTFEEL
-384 FEDIDNGIYLKGS
+384 IEDIPDGIYLKGS

-413 AEGYMIENG
+413 AEGYLIENG

>member
-1 MTITGIKKS
+1 
-10 FIIYGFHNYNIIL
+10 
-23 TIRADKMEEYINLF
+23 MEEYINLF
-37 EKIIAKT
+37 ENVIAKT
-44 SPKVEYMDIRM
+44 SPKVDYVDIRCGM
-55 GLGDNTSILMKD
+55 GDNTSILMKD
-67 GNVDEINTGMSLGAR
+67 GNVDEINTGMSLGTR

-89 AWGFAYTTDLSK
+89 GWGFAYTTDISK
-101 LNDITQTALKLS
+101 IDEITETALKLS
-113 TSLKGDVKLSE
+113 NSLKGDVTLSE
-124 TEVIKDKVEV
+124 SDIIKDKVEV

-141 DITIEEKKDI
+141 DISIEEKSEI
-151 MKDAADAASIEKV
+151 MKEANDAATIDKV

-186 QIQVKTSRVRMALNA
+186 EIQVKTSRLRMALNA
-201 SATDGEIIQFGHGS
+201 SATNGEIIQFGHGS
-215 LGGVKGFEVIANADI
+215 LGGVKGYEIIKDADI
-230 EEFGRSIAEK
+230 EEFGRKIGEK
-240 SVRLLDAKPAPS
+240 AVRLLDAKPAPS
-252 GQFPVIADSELTGVL
+252 GQFPVVADSELTGVL
-267 IHEALGHAVEGDLIL
+267 IHEALGHATEGDLIL

-287 LKGKLG
+287 LKDKLG
-293 QQIASD
+293 EQIASD

-304 DDASLRQGFGYY
+304 DDASRKDGFGYF
-316 PYDVEGV
+316 PYDVEGI

-336 VSLLNSRST
+336 ISLLNSRETS
-345 ASKLGMNSSGNARSL
+345 SKLGMSSSGNARSL
-360 ISDQPIVRMSN
+360 IAEQPIVRMSN
-371 TYLEPGD
+371 TYLQPGD
-378 MEVEEL
+378 MEVDEL
-384 FEDIDNGIYLKGS
+384 FEDIEHGMYLKGS

-413 AEGYMIENG
+413 AEGYLIENG

-460 DGQTAPVGDGGPH
+460 DGQTVPVGDGGPH

>member
-1 MTITGIKKS
+1 
-10 FIIYGFHNYNIIL
+10 
-23 TIRADKMEEYINLF
+23 MEDYIDLF
-37 EKIIAKT
+37 EKVIEKT
-44 SPKVEYMDIRM
+44 TPKVDYIDIRS
-55 GLGDNTSILMKD
+55 GIGENTSIIMKD
-67 GNVDEINTGMSLGAR
+67 GDVDEINTGMSLGAR

-101 LNDITQTALKLS
+101 LNEITETAIKLS
-113 TSLKGDVKLSE
+113 SSLKGDVKLSE
-124 TEVIKDKVEV
+124 SDVVKDNVEI
-134 DVKIPFK
+134 DVKVPFK
-141 DITIEEKKDI
+141 DVSIEEKKEI
-151 MKDAADAASIEKV
+151 MKDASDAAAIDKV
-164 NSTTVSYA
+164 NSTTASYG
-172 DSEVNELFMNSEGS
+172 DSEVKELFMNSEGS

-215 LGGVKGFEVIANADI
+215 LGGVKGFEVIADTDI
-230 EEFGRSIAEK
+230 EEFGRKIGEK
-240 SVRLLDAKPAPS
+240 AVRLLDAKPAPS
-252 GQFPVIADSELTGVL
+252 GQFSVVADPELTGVL
-267 IHEALGHAVEGDLIL
+267 IHEALGHATEGDLIL

-287 LKGKLG
+287 LKDKLG
-293 QQIASD
+293 EQIASD

-304 DDASLRQGFGYY
+304 DDASRRDGFGYY

-336 VSLLNSRST
+336 ISLLNSRETS
-345 ASKLGMNSSGNARSL
+345 SQLGMKSSGNARS
-360 ISDQPIVRMSN
+360 IIADKPIVRMSN
-371 TYLEPGD
+371 TYLQPGD
-378 MEVEEL
+378 SSFEEL
-384 FEDIDNGIYLKGS
+384 LEDIPNGIYLKGS

-413 AEGYMIENG
+413 AEGYLIENG
-422 EITTPLRDV
+422 ELKTPVRDV